1 MSWFPEQL
9 YYAVVVDNTWNT
21 RAQLPRHNIERSRAL
36 CAVHFSFRN
45 PPYIRLHMIIW
56 TFPFEW
62 FDLEYLKYISVTTVD
77 CDLYLEIVDVVSVD
91 CLNSLDI
98 RLWQKVLIMCHKIY
112 QETLH
117 FKAKFSAVF
126 QY

>member
-1 MSWFPEQL
+1 
-9 YYAVVVDNTWNT
+9 
-21 RAQLPRHNIERSRAL
+21 
-36 CAVHFSFRN
+36 
-45 PPYIRLHMIIW
+45 MI
-56 TFPFEW
+56 FF
-62 FDLEYLKYISVTTVD
+62 LEYLICIAYLVTTVT
-77 CDLYLEIVDVVSVD
+77 YMEIVDVVSVD